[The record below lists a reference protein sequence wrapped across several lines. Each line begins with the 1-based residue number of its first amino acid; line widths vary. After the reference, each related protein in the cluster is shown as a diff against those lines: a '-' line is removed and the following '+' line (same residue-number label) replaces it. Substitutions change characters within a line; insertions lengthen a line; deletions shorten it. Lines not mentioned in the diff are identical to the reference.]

1 MRKIILTL
9 FLGTMALATGCSKDD
24 MATVAPKAEVS
35 TIAAKTPAKE
45 LIKCIDPER
54 IGLTCTSADKNA
66 PITFTW
72 DNKRVS
78 YAFNRVYKSYLQ
90 IESGDCSDAK
100 AQPVSIPIH
109 FFSSTSHTLTEG
121 RNETCFKYRV
131 VILGFDKGE
140 QACESILPWQEFDY
154 AREQDSVSSSGSV
167 VTLLN

>member
-9 FLGTMALATGCSKDD
+9 FLVTLALATGCSKDD
-24 MATVAPKAEVS
+24 MATIAPKAEVRAL
-35 TIAAKTPAKE
+35 AAKAPAKS
-45 LIKCIDPER
+45 LVKCIDPER
-54 IGLTCTSADKNA
+54 IELNCTSADKNA
-66 PITFTW
+66 PITFKW

-90 IESGDCSDAK
+90 IESDACSDVK
-100 AQPVSIPIH
+100 TQPVSIPIH

-121 RNETCFKYRV
+121 RDETCFKYRV

-154 AREQDSVSSSGSV
+154 SKQQDSIQQEI
-167 VTLLN
+167 L